1 MVEKPQSGGQALKA
15 VAFKEE
21 HILLFSALSVYGFI
35 CLIFFFPETS
45 FYPHL
50 ASAKWPRCLIL
61 TAVPFA

>member
-35 CLIFFFPETS
+35 CLIFFSQRPAFIPT
-45 FYPHL
+45 
-50 ASAKWPRCLIL
+50 
-61 TAVPFA
+61 